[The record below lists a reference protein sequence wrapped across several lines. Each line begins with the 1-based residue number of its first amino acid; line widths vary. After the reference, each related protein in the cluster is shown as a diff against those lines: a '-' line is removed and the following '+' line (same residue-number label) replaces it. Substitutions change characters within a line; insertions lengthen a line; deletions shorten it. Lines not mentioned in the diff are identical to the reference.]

1 MNFNKKLIFTFLM
14 LSSVLMGLNG
24 FVNPNSGHASI
35 EGNTIKMELERQSH
49 LIRLKYSKKDK
60 SLKLFNK
67 SVSDYYSTDIIIL
80 YDIQRNIH
88 EELSSNTNFPDEAT
102 VKSKNRISELEL
114 YSDSIQYVILTRARK
129 SIN

>member
-49 LIRLKYSKKDK
+49 LIRSKYSKKDK